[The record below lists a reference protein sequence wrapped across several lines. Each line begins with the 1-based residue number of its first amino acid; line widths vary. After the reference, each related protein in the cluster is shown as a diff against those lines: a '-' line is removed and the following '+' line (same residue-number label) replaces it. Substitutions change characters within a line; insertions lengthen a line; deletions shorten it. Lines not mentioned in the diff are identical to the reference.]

1 MTYEITYIGAK
12 WCKACKIVQPQIEDL
27 AKKYGVPV
35 KHIDYDEMEEE
46 EQKDVG
52 KVPTVYLY
60 KNGKQDAKYESN
72 QVVSVNTW
80 LQTNVL
86 LSEGDF

>member
-1 MTYEITYIGAK
+1 MI
-12 WCKACKIVQPQIEDL
+12 QPQIEDL

-35 KHIDYDEMEEE
+35 KHIDYDNMEEE

-60 KNGKQDAKYESN
+60 KNGVQDAKYESN
-72 QVVSVNTW
+72 QVVNVTTW
-80 LQTNVL
+80 LQANVS

>member
-12 WCKACKIVQPQIEDL
+12 WCKSCKVIQPQIEEL

-35 KHIDYDEMEEE
+35 KHLDYDMMEEE
-46 EQKDVG
+46 DQKDVG

-60 KNGKQDAKYESN
+60 KNNVKNAKYDSN
-72 QVVSVNTW
+72 QVASVDKW
-80 LQTNVL
+80 LQENVTMDA
-86 LSEGDF
+86 EF

>member
-1 MTYEITYIGAK
+1 MI
-12 WCKACKIVQPQIEDL
+12 QPQIDDL
-27 AKKYGVPV
+27 AKKYGVPI
-35 KHIDYDEMEEE
+35 KHIDYDDMEEE

-60 KNGKQDAKYESN
+60 KNGVQDAKYESN
-72 QVVSVNTW
+72 QLVNVTTCLQANVS
-80 LQTNVL
+80 

>member
-1 MTYEITYIGAK
+1 MI
-12 WCKACKIVQPQIEDL
+12 QPQIEDL

-35 KHIDYDEMEEE
+35 KHIDYDNMEEE

-60 KNGKQDAKYESN
+60 KDGVQDAKYESN
-72 QVVSVNTW
+72 QVVNVTTW
-80 LQTNVL
+80 LQANVS

>member
-1 MTYEITYIGAK
+1 
-12 WCKACKIVQPQIEDL
+12 
-27 AKKYGVPV
+27 
-35 KHIDYDEMEEE
+35 MEEE

-72 QVVSVNTW
+72 QVTNVTTW
-80 LQTNVL
+80 LQTNVSL
-86 LSEGDF
+86 EGDF

>member
-1 MTYEITYIGAK
+1 MI
-12 WCKACKIVQPQIEDL
+12 QPQIEDL

-35 KHIDYDEMEEE
+35 KYIDYDNMEEE

-60 KNGKQDAKYESN
+60 KNGVQDAKYESN
-72 QVVSVNTW
+72 QVVNVTTW
-80 LQTNVL
+80 LQANVL

>member
-12 WCKACKIVQPQIEDL
+12 WCKSCKVIQPQIEEL

-35 KHIDYDEMEEE
+35 KHLDYDMMEEE
-46 EQKDVG
+46 DQKDVG

-60 KNGKQDAKYESN
+60 KNNVKNAKYLNPEYISR
-72 QVVSVNTW
+72 V
-80 LQTNVL
+80 
-86 LSEGDF
+86 DIK

>member
-1 MTYEITYIGAK
+1 MI
-12 WCKACKIVQPQIEDL
+12 QPQIEDL
-27 AKKYGVPV
+27 AKKYGVPI
-35 KHIDYDEMEEE
+35 KHIDYDDMEEE

-60 KNGKQDAKYESN
+60 KNGVQDAKYESN
-72 QVVSVNTW
+72 QLVNVTTW
-80 LQTNVL
+80 LQANVS

>member
-1 MTYEITYIGAK
+1 MI
-12 WCKACKIVQPQIEDL
+12 QPQIDDL
-27 AKKYGVPV
+27 AKKYGVPI
-35 KHIDYDEMEEE
+35 KHIDYDDMEEE

-60 KNGKQDAKYESN
+60 KNGVQDAKYESN
-72 QVVSVNTW
+72 QLVNVTTW
-80 LQTNVL
+80 LQANVS